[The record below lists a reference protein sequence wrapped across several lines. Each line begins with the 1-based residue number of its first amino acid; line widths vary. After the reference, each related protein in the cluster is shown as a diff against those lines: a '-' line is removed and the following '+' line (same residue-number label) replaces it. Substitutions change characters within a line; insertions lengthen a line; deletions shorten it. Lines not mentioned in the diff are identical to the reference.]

1 MPPDEQNVTIEQPG
15 NDTPSKLANGTPSTA
30 SRIKPA
36 PLENAFPTPPRRNP
50 SRASEGPVEG
60 RQSPVPGRLFGISKS
75 SPAVKE
81 YKSQEILRSSVSGA
95 HNSGLSSSNEVEK
108 SWRSGQVSKKNSQ
121 FFDQAFAIREPY
133 YSAKERVTRD
143 SLIVVE
149 FQYNCCLDTEQSFL
163 NDFLMTLSEIYH
175 KPTNNIMVVAR
186 PNVHIMMAASTEPA
200 YLVAITAMPSEIAA
214 TKNLR
219 TVMIVQDFLAEALQ
233 IPVNRGIIKFH
244 PVQEDELGSNKTT
257 VKDEIEVLQA
267 EDKRSQSVLS
277 RQSNRTKRGSTMP
290 SMAENFGD
298 MEQSRSQTPILPAT
312 NPFECEDEKETE
324 KPQRTFSSAG
334 RIMRGKKSLM
344 SFWKK

>member
-1 MPPDEQNVTIEQPG
+1 M
-15 NDTPSKLANGTPSTA
+15 
-30 SRIKPA
+30 
-36 PLENAFPTPPRRNP
+36 
-50 SRASEGPVEG
+50 
-60 RQSPVPGRLFGISKS
+60 
-75 SPAVKE
+75 KE
-81 YKSQEILRSSVSGA
+81 YKSQEILRSSVSRA
-95 HNSGLSSSNEVEK
+95 HNSGLSSSNELEK

-149 FQYNCCLDTEQSFL
+149 FQYNCCVRLGQSWLVTANFSEQLDTEQSFL

-175 KPTNNIMVVAR
+175 KPTNNIMIVAR

-200 YLVAITAMPSEIAA
+200 YLVTITALPSEIASI
-214 TKNLR
+214 KNLR
-219 TVMIVQDFLAEALQ
+219 TVMIVQDFLAEALR
-233 IPVNRGIIKFH
+233 IPANRGIIKFH